1 MTCLRLEYTTP
12 ASNVNPELAFLPA
25 ILLTQ
30 MMYIEIS
37 ASKINIKERIEI
49 ERYGS
54 FDVNS
59 A

>member
-1 MTCLRLEYTTP
+1 MTCLQLEYTTL

-49 ERYGS
+49 ERCGS